1 MKKFA
6 LFMMMF
12 VAAIMASQAQETT
25 TIYRMVLH
33 AAQEFDQLVVSGD
46 VTVECRYNPEKA
58 GYIVYHY
65 NKEAGKKIDCYND
78 GRCLYVGG
86 RSENNGVMTR
96 IVVFYDQP
104 IKSIV
109 NNGDAR
115 VLSLRLVADADNVEL
130 VNNGS
135 SDMRFGVVKSENAR
149 LEVTGKGNIA
159 IKRVKIDNIETKVR
173 GKGDVILKET
183 PATTKIVEK

>member
-1 MKKFA
+1 MKKIA
-6 LFMMMF
+6 LIIVLMMATA
-12 VAAIMASQAQETT
+12 VSSQAQEKT
-25 TIYRMVLH
+25 TIYRMVLK

-58 GYIVYHY
+58 GFIVYHY
-65 NKEAGKKIDCYND
+65 NKEAGKKIDCRND
-78 GRCLYVGG
+78 GRCLYVSGQ
-86 RSENNGVMTR
+86 SENNGVMTR

-115 VLSLRLVADADNVEL
+115 VLSLKLVADDQKLDL

-135 SDMRFGVVKSENAR
+135 GDMRFGVVKTQKAYM
-149 LEVTGKGNIA
+149 EVAGSGNIA
-159 IKRVKIDNIETKVR
+159 VKRVKIDDVETKIT
-173 GKGDVILKET
+173 GKGEVILSGNSITE
-183 PATTKIVEK
+183 